1 MNRLLIVGGL
11 LASFS
16 SFSDTNLNGFA
27 TIASGTT
34 ISGDDTIEGY
44 DKSFSLEPNSL
55 LGVQLS
61 SDFTQ
66 KNSAV
71 VQVITRGEDNWDID
85 VDWAYISHKY
95 NDKLTFKAGRQRIPF
110 FYYSEY
116 IDVGYAL
123 PWITP
128 PTAVYGIM
136 TDTYTGISGRYQ
148 TTKMNYTHSVDVIFG
163 GNKERIKFS
172 DGTEM
177 DVELKNVSGVSW
189 SVNRDKLTARGSYYQ
204 AKGVVDNSP
213 FLDVLYSAWDGTSF
227 TTITDEVTLDG
238 DTVSFAGV
246 ALNYDGFENVFAT
259 EYTVVDYGN
268 SMVQDEDRSF
278 YAMFGHRFGNLLVH
292 ATIGAKRSSISYP
305 DTSFIVGSHPSIDAL
320 IARTKEA
327 IDLFEA
333 DSRFQ
338 QFGIRYDTDS
348 GIAIKAEYRI
358 NDNKLTKEKTELIQA
373 SLSVTF

>member
-1 MNRLLIVGGL
+1 MKRLLIVSGL

-16 SFSDTNLNGFA
+16 SISDTNLNGFA
-27 TIASGTT
+27 TMASGTV
-34 ISGDDTIEGY
+34 ISGNDLIEGY
-44 DKSFSLEPNSL
+44 DKSLSFEPNSL
-55 LGVQLS
+55 LGIQLS
-61 SDFTQ
+61 SNFSE

-71 VQVITRGEDNWDID
+71 IQVITRGDESWDID

-95 NDKLTFKAGRQRIPF
+95 NDEITFNAGRQRIPF

-136 TDTYTGISGRYQ
+136 TDTYTGVSGRYQ

-163 GNKERIKFS
+163 GNKERITLS

-177 DVELKNVSGVSW
+177 DVELKKVSGVSW
-189 SVNRDKLTARGSYYQ
+189 SVNRDELTARGSYYQ

-278 YAMFGHRFGNLLVH
+278 YAMLGHRFGNLLVH
-292 ATIGAKRSSISYP
+292 ATFGAKRSSISYP
-305 DTSFIVGSHPSIDAL
+305 DTSFIEGSHPSIDEL
-320 IARTKEA
+320 IGLTNASIE
-327 IDLFEA
+327 LFES
-333 DSRFQ
+333 DSRFKQ
-338 QFGIRYDTDS
+338 IGIRYDTDS
-348 GIAIKAEYRI
+348 GIAMKAEYRI
-358 NDNKLTKEKTELIQA
+358 NDNQLTREKTEMIQA
-373 SLSVTF
+373 SMSVIF